1 MFDSKIVPF
10 AFVVWG
16 KRVMILSDNTVGDQK
31 FPLFARFISIATVQ
45 NQRRKIIDTKDA
57 VATF

>member
-16 KRVMILSDNTVGDQK
+16 KLVMILSDNTVGDQK
-31 FPLFARFISIATVQ
+31 FALFARFISIATVQ

>member
-31 FPLFARFISIATVQ
+31 FALFARFISIATVQ
-45 NQRRKIIDTKDA
+45 NHRRKIIDTKDA